1 MSAAGVFYKEMV
13 ICLLPFF
20 LFSFYPVLSRKAEV
34 SRVSDFVAGSPASQP
49 RKQDSVASCAR
60 FSGLYIPVRTRFS
73 SSVGWWDG
81 ATCPLLHLCHAIYN
95 DFIHPKYPSQASIPQ
110 TPLHRLRPTSS
121 TLLHTCTPLP
131 H

>member
-1 MSAAGVFYKEMV
+1 
-13 ICLLPFF
+13 
-20 LFSFYPVLSRKAEV
+20 
-34 SRVSDFVAGSPASQP
+34 DFVAGSPASQP

-131 H
+131 HLFFDRLRRNKRRLLRSWNSFIIHRRDLSIDQL